1 MNIGS
6 SMQAACRERTRAASG
21 KGGRRVPVAAVY
33 RRGTTFEHTLEPP
46 PRYEASLSGSSS

>member
-6 SMQAACRERTRAASG
+6 SMQAACRERPRAASG
-21 KGGRRVPVAAVY
+21 KGARRVPVAAVY